1 MCERGIVPRMRTSE
15 HERDKIQGMALV
27 EDLSSGGD
35 RQHLR
40 EPLSSGWSLMSG
52 PCCCFR
58 WTHPGHRQRVLRGT
72 RPRALISM
80 LFLFLIIG
88 GFSAAGDKAFCESGI
103 TGKGDGELQFL
114 RQDGS
119 IAVSISIE
127 IADTAEARIKGL
139 MERWALPELHG
150 MLFIFDS
157 PDVQRFWMHNT
168 PLSLDMVFVDENRRI
183 LNMAESTTPMSK
195 QTYSSRGPA
204 KYVVEVRAG
213 FSKRHGIEEGMS
225 IQWQARPKVRK

>member
-1 MCERGIVPRMRTSE
+1 MPVL
-15 HERDKIQGMALV
+15 MA
-27 EDLSSGGD
+27 
-35 RQHLR
+35 
-40 EPLSSGWSLMSG
+40 
-52 PCCCFR
+52 
-58 WTHPGHRQRVLRGT
+58 
-72 RPRALISM
+72 
-80 LFLFLIIG
+80 FLIIG

-119 IAVSISIE
+119 IVVSITIE
-127 IADTAEARIKGL
+127 IADTPEARIKGL

-150 MLFIFDS
+150 MLFIFDY

-168 PLSLDMVFVDENRRI
+168 PLSLDMIFVDENRRI

-195 QTYSSRGPA
+195 QTYGSRGSA

-213 FSKRHGIEEGMS
+213 FSKRHGIEGGMS
-225 IQWQARPKVRK
+225 IQWKAGPKARN

>member
-1 MCERGIVPRMRTSE
+1 MG
-15 HERDKIQGMALV
+15 KIANLV
-27 EDLSSGGD
+27 
-35 RQHLR
+35 
-40 EPLSSGWSLMSG
+40 SG
-52 PCCCFR
+52 PCFCFHR
-58 WTHPGHRQRVLRGT
+58 TQPGHRQRVLLGT

-88 GFSAAGDKAFCESGI
+88 GFSAAGAKAFCESGI

-119 IAVSISIE
+119 IVVSITIE
-127 IADTAEARIKGL
+127 IADTPEARIKGL
-139 MERWALPELHG
+139 MERWSLPELHG
-150 MLFIFDS
+150 MLFIFDY
-157 PDVQRFWMHNT
+157 PDMQRFWMHNT
-168 PLSLDMVFVDENRRI
+168 PLSLDMIFVDENRRI
-183 LNMAESTTPMSK
+183 LNIAESTTPMSR

-225 IQWQARPKVRK
+225 IQWQAKPKPRN

>member
-1 MCERGIVPRMRTSE
+1 MG
-15 HERDKIQGMALV
+15 KIANLV
-27 EDLSSGGD
+27 
-35 RQHLR
+35 
-40 EPLSSGWSLMSG
+40 SG
-52 PCCCFR
+52 PCSCLGR
-58 WTHPGHRQRVLRGT
+58 THPGHRQGVFLMTWPQALMSVL
-72 RPRALISM
+72 M
-80 LFLFLIIG
+80 VFLIIG
-88 GFSAAGDKAFCESGI
+88 GFSAAGGESQKAV
-103 TGKGDGELQFL
+103 KGEGELQFL

-139 MERWALPELHG
+139 MERWSLPELHG

-157 PDVQRFWMHNT
+157 PEIQRFWMHNT
-168 PLSLDMVFVDENRRI
+168 PLSLDMIFVDENRRI

-195 QTYSSRGPA
+195 QTYGSRGPA

-225 IQWQARPKVRK
+225 IQWQAKAKVRN